1 MKKNDTSCGR
11 PQLVRQTKR
20 PAVPIGG
27 SAAPQPLQM
36 SSPSGPIH
44 NCQPQLYCGN
54 RGAFR
59 LPRLL
64 QLLFFFL
71 FIVVPSG
78 PGWLLVPMGART
90 GSKERKQK
98 RKRKTPELL
107 KKIKRLLRF
116 RFQDE
121 VQLKSNKYRGIS
133 HLPIPL
139 RKL

>member
-1 MKKNDTSCGR
+1 MIQVVVGR
-11 PQLVRQTKR
+11 SLLDKQNAWQ
-20 PAVPIGG
+20 VPIGG

-44 NCQPQLYCGN
+44 NCQPQLYSGN
-54 RGAFR
+54 RGGCHGCCCC
-59 LPRLL
+59 
-64 QLLFFFL
+64 FFFL

-78 PGWLLVPMGART
+78 PGWLLVPMGAGT